1 MSQSIDNLH
10 HIITTNRT
18 MFKAGTVM
26 TEEEFCKVA
35 GIKYRQRFRKQ
46 KEMLQYQ
53 MSKMQMYTALNKLLR
68 KRGLYIRSS
77 DYYST
82 FELIP
87 KMEVPSKVTA
97 YQKSSS
103 ICHRN
108 SIELSTGSKKYKS
121 RWSKLSKQE
130 LSSL

>member
-1 MSQSIDNLH
+1 MSKLTDNLH
-10 HIITTNRT
+10 HIINTNRT
-18 MFKAGTVM
+18 MFKAGTTM
-26 TEEEFCKVA
+26 TEEEFCKVT

-53 MSKMQMYTALNKLLR
+53 MSKMQMYTALNRLLR

-82 FELIP
+82 FQLIP
-87 KMEVPSKVTA
+87 KVEVPTKVAA
-97 YQKSSS
+97 YQKSSRT
-103 ICHRN
+103 CHRN
-108 SIELSTGSKKYKS
+108 SIELSTSSKKYKS

-130 LSSL
+130 LASL